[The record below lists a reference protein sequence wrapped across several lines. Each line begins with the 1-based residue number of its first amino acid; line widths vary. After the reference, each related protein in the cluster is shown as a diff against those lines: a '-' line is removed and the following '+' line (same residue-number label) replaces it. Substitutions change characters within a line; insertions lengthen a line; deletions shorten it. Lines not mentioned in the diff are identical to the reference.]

1 MFKLNKLRFASVLL
15 GTVSNMLIGCGTKGP
30 LYIPEQ
36 RYPQQAFEQTHK
48 ISLAHASQSVVIQK
62 PSVINSN

>member
-1 MFKLNKLRFASVLL
+1 MLKLNKLQFAYVLL
-15 GTVSNMLIGCGTKGP
+15 SIASSMLIGCGTKGP

-48 ISLAHASQSVVIQK
+48 PSLAKVSQLVVIQK
-62 PSVINSN
+62 TKRN